1 MKQQQQE
8 QQQQQQ
14 TSSAAA
20 PSSSSS
26 KENSNY
32 KHVKAF
38 VFTGDR
44 NQGKPDFVGAFD
56 PEAKAFM
63 KLHNIPAECRLK
75 VDLGKSEQG
84 RRKQVVD
91 FVNDLVSKGFRTNSF
106 AFFCHGFANRVELGF
121 KIANIP
127 ELIKLADL
135 AVGEDKDITGIFTV
149 PLYCCSTGDGPGK
162 DGDNGFADKLRDAL
176 CAAGYVDCVVDAHVT
191 AGHTTQNSMK
201 RRYMGLG
208 SVYGGTGGLWISGP
222 KTPLWPKWRKA
233 LQTNFRFEFPYLEI
247 REIHEYLANNIK

>member
-1 MKQQQQE
+1 MTDEK
-8 QQQQQQ
+8 
-14 TSSAAA
+14 TV
-20 PSSSSS
+20 
-26 KENSNY
+26 
-32 KHVKAF
+32 HAF

-63 KLHNIPAECRLK
+63 KLHKIPAECRLR

-91 FVNDLVSKGFRTNSF
+91 FVTDLTNKGYRTNSF

-127 ELIKLADL
+127 ALVDL
-135 AVGEDKDITGIFTV
+135 AIKSVGADNIGTTGVFTTA
-149 PLYCCSTGDGPGK
+149 LYCCSTGSGSGK

-176 CAAGYVDCVVDAHVT
+176 CAAGFIDCVVDAHVT
-191 AGHTTQNSMK
+191 AGHTTMNSMK
-201 RRYMGLG
+201 RRYWGMG
-208 SVYGGTGGLWISGP
+208 SPSGGVGGIWICAPKSTLWA
-222 KTPLWPKWRKA
+222 KWRRA
-233 LQTNFRFEFPYLEI
+233 LQTDFRFRFPYMSI
-247 REIHEYLANNIK
+247 AEIHTYLAGQK

>member
-1 MKQQQQE
+1 MTTTKF
-8 QQQQQQ
+8 
-14 TSSAAA
+14 
-20 PSSSSS
+20 
-26 KENSNY
+26 
-32 KHVKAF
+32 VKAF

-56 PEAKAFM
+56 PEAKGFM

-75 VDLGKSEQG
+75 VDLSKTEQG
-84 RRKQVVD
+84 RRKQVMD
-91 FVNDLVSKGFRTNSF
+91 FVKSLTDSGYRTNSF

-127 ELIKLADL
+127 DLIKLVDL
-135 AVGEDKDITGIFTV
+135 ATGDDKDITGVFTM

-176 CAAGYVDCVVDAHVT
+176 CEAGYVDCVVDAHVT

-201 RRYMGLG
+201 RRYAGLG
-208 SVYGGTGGLWISGP
+208 SSHGGTGGVWISAP
-222 KTPLWPKWRKA
+222 KSNLWAKWRNA
-233 LQTNFRFEFPYLEI
+233 LKTDFRFKFPYMDI
-247 REIHEYLANNIK
+247 AGIHDYLAKEVK